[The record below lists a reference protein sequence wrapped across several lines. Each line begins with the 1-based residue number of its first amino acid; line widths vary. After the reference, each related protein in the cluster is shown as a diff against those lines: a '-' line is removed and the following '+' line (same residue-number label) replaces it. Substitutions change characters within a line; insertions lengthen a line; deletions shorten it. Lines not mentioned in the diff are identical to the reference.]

1 MGRFAKLA
9 FTPDVKAVQT
19 TMGSRRAYARLEGG
33 GDEPDSLGDDEALFL
48 AERDSFYMASVGQNG
63 WPYVQHRGG
72 TKGFVKVLDA
82 HTIAFADYRGNR
94 QYVSVGNLTHDDRV
108 ALIFVD
114 YPNRGR
120 LKMLAHARLVTRAE
134 EPELF
139 ARVAG
144 EPGGERVFVLAVEGF
159 DWNCPQHI
167 TPRFTEEEVRERL
180 QPVQERIDA
189 LEQENRSLRERLGE
203 RA

>member
-19 TMGSRRAYARLEGG
+19 AMGSRRAYARLDGG
-33 GDEPDSLGDDEALFL
+33 GDQADSLGEDEALFL
-48 AERDSFYMASVGQNG
+48 AERDSFYIASVGQNG

-72 TKGFVKVLDA
+72 TKGFVKVVDA
-82 HTIAFADYRGNR
+82 HTLAFADYRGNR

-114 YPNRGR
+114 YPNRAR
-120 LKMLAHARLVTRAE
+120 LKVLAHARLVARADD
-134 EPELF
+134 PELF

-144 EPGGERVFVLAVEGF
+144 DLGAERVFVLAVEGF

-167 TPRFTEEEVRERL
+167 TPRFTEEEVRERM
-180 QPVQERIDA
+180 QPVQERLDA
-189 LEQENRSLRERLGE
+189 LEEENRRLRERLGE
-203 RA
+203 GA